1 MKKKKKIRKAG
12 VKSENVVTSKIADV
26 SRQIETVE
34 IHLQNLEDCSNHD
47 IHLEMQS
54 KCTVIASEEED
65 K

>member
-1 MKKKKKIRKAG
+1 MSLHLIKINEKKKKKRKAG

-34 IHLQNLEDCSNHD
+34 IHLQNLEDWSTHD

-54 KCTVIASEEED
+54 NVQ
-65 K
+65 

>member
-1 MKKKKKIRKAG
+1 M
-12 VKSENVVTSKIADV
+12 VTSKIADV